1 MTRSTGLGLTALL
14 LLSTVA
20 LTPSSVGEGGLEEI
34 ITGTSTGPGWVA
46 YAFTASGGVVEIDV
60 SLDGLGEQA
69 QLALYVLDG
78 DGALQ
83 WTIVSTAWRTGT
95 GVHVQTSVEGLPAT
109 EAAVYSPPNPGPGGS
124 IQLHIFDL
132 VGEHTAV
139 VYASG
144 SILGWEHALQAENA
158 VAVDAIT
165 SGTDAFLHTS
175 RSFSGGA
182 SAFAAGGHAAA
193 RADLAT
199 SVTEEIEGTLLGSY
213 QAGNVSAGTMWIDGP
228 DGQAD
233 CPCTFADAS
242 PDARAGPG
250 TYSFGLLG
258 AGADALTA
266 FIGVSPGEF
275 ALHGRVFLG
284 GADVRFPGEIGN

>member
-1 MTRSTGLGLTALL
+1 MTRATVLGLTTLL

-20 LTPSSVGEGGLEEI
+20 LAPSSLGEQGLEEI
-34 ITGTSTGPGWVA
+34 ITGASPGPGWVA
-46 YAFTASGGVVEIDV
+46 YAFTATGGAVELTA

-69 QLALYVLDG
+69 QLALYVFDG

-83 WTIVSTAWRTGT
+83 WTVISTAWRTGT

-109 EAAVYSPPNPGPGGS
+109 EATVYTPPTPGPGGS
-124 IQLHIFDL
+124 IQIHIFDL

-139 VYASG
+139 LYASG
-144 SILGWEHALQAENA
+144 SMLGWEHALRAENA

-182 SAFAAGGHAAA
+182 SAFAAGSHAAA

-213 QAGNVSAGTMWIDGP
+213 QAGNVSAGKMWVDGP
-228 DGQAD
+228 GGRAE
-233 CPCTFADAS
+233 CPCTFAEAS
-242 PDARAGPG
+242 PQARAGPG
-250 TYSFGLLG
+250 TYTFGLLG

-266 FIGVSPGEF
+266 FIGVSPGDF
-275 ALHGRVFLG
+275 APHGRVFLG
-284 GADVRFPGEIGN
+284 GADVQFPVEIAN